1 MIGNPIRDTQN
12 LVTLETKLGYILSGL
27 VYTEIHRHNSVAT
40 FFANVAF
47 NQEEP
52 IKEELHKFWSLES
65 LGIIGKETVVERFL
79 KNVSKKDGRYEVK
92 LPWKDQHPLLY
103 DNFILAKKRLDSLP
117 KRLKQNSALLK
128 QYAHIINEKLKNIIV
143 EEVNVNL
150 PTI

>member
-1 MIGNPIRDTQN
+1 MQ
-12 LVTLETKLGYILSGL
+12 
-27 VYTEIHRHNSVAT
+27 H

-52 IKEELHKFWSLES
+52 IKEELHKVWSLES

-92 LPWKDQHPLLY
+92 LPSKDQHPLLY